1 MDNLFGRTII
11 YSNVE
16 EIDRENVVN
25 VIQQAYGVHQTNQ
38 SQIEYLY
45 NYYKG
50 DQPILDRV
58 KAVRPDIN
66 YTIVENRAKEIV
78 DFKTGYLIGDPI
90 QYIGDEDVS
99 EDQIKALNDIMDY
112 EDKFSK
118 DEELVEWG
126 FICGT
131 SYRMVLPSESV
142 DEDAG
147 DAPINIYTLDPRQ
160 AFVVYSSGFAH
171 EPLAGVYTVVD
182 EENQT
187 NLYVY
192 TKDKFFRIVSGE
204 VQEASANG
212 IGMIPIIEY
221 PSNNARLGAFEGVIG
236 LLDAINLVDSDRV
249 NAVSQFVQS
258 LIVATNCNFEDGVTA
273 EDMMAAGIV
282 SLTSKDGLNQDLK
295 ILTQELNQTQ
305 TQTLKNDMYD
315 AVLTICSMPNRNTNS
330 DGDTGV
336 AVMYRDGWGAAETSA
351 KKSEVIIRK
360 SEKQFLKVA
369 FQIMASTFGPDLKV
383 GDVEIKFTRR
393 NFEYITQKAEV
404 LNKMLDNPKIAPRL
418 GFIYSNMFP
427 DPEEAYRESLPY
439 IEAATNAAVRE
450 DEQTQEDREVL

>member
-1 MDNLFGRTII
+1 MENLFGRTII

-16 EIDRENVVN
+16 EITRENVVD
-25 VIQQAYGVHQTNQ
+25 VIQKAFSVHQSNQ

-45 NYYKG
+45 DYYKG
-50 DQPILDRV
+50 KQPILERD
-58 KAVRPDIN
+58 KKIRPDIN

-90 QYIGDEDVS
+90 QYIGDEDVP
-99 EDQIKALNDIMDY
+99 EDKIKSLNDIMDE

-131 SYRMVLPSESV
+131 SYRMVLPSE
-142 DEDAG
+142 DD
-147 DAPINIYTLDPRQ
+147 DTPINIYTLDPRQ

-171 EPLAGVYTVVD
+171 EPLAGVYFAVD
-182 EENQT
+182 SENQT
-187 NLYVY
+187 HYFVY
-192 TKDKFFRIVSGE
+192 TKDRVFKLLSGAIE
-204 VQEASANG
+204 EESVNG

-221 PSNNARLGAFEGVIG
+221 PSNNARLGAFESVIG
-236 LLDAINLVDSDRV
+236 MLDAINLVDSDRV

-258 LIVATNCNFEDGVTA
+258 LIVATNCDFDENVTA
-273 EDMMAAGIV
+273 ADMMAAGIV
-282 SLTSKDGLNQDLK
+282 SLTSKDGLEQKLQ
-295 ILTQELNQTQ
+295 ILTQELNQSQ

-336 AVMYRDGWGAAETSA
+336 AVMYRDGWSAAETSA

-369 FQIMASTFGPDLKV
+369 FQIMANTVGPDLRV
-383 GDVEIKFTRR
+383 GDIDIKFTRR

-404 LNKMLDNPKIAPRL
+404 LIKMLDNPKIAPRL

-439 IEAATNAAVRE
+439 INAANADVRE